1 MTTFELILS
10 GLAEL
15 ARASF
20 GCFEGRVL
28 FFGFETLKIT
38 LRGVWD
44 EPSYLL
50 TDPLRVARQYNV
62 RVLMLAHCKK
72 KRRV

>member
-1 MTTFELILS
+1 MTTFELVLS

-28 FFGFETLKIT
+28 FFGFETLKTT

-50 TDPLRVARQYNV
+50 TDPLRVARASILS
-62 RVLMLAHCKK
+62 VLMLAHCEK